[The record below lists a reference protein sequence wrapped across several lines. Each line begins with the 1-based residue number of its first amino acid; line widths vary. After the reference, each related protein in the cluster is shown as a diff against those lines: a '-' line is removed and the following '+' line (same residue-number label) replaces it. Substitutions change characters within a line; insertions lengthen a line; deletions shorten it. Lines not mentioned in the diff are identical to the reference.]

1 MTWVKSLNFLAS
13 VYSDEPRPEV
23 SSEVEL
29 SALLLGLVSSL
40 LVSQGMLAAV
50 PTESTQKSPPMELRA
65 TPAGRGRSRPCL
77 PHCRASCHR
86 GGCCFRQTPLTLFIL
101 VLVSYVFLISNKA
114 ICLKSLNIRISR
126 HLKSLLVIQQN
137 NNIYQLVILFF
148 PYWFTHLWMEPLE
161 ELKR

>member
-1 MTWVKSLNFLAS
+1 M
-13 VYSDEPRPEV
+13 
-23 SSEVEL
+23 
-29 SALLLGLVSSL
+29 
-40 LVSQGMLAAV
+40 
-50 PTESTQKSPPMELRA
+50 
-65 TPAGRGRSRPCL
+65 
-77 PHCRASCHR
+77 
-86 GGCCFRQTPLTLFIL
+86 PLILFIL
-101 VLVSYVFLISNKA
+101 VLVSYVFLISNNA